1 MAKLGRKSRA
11 DLEKE
16 LKELRGSSN
25 DSSHLAT
32 ASRRN
37 HDRFSEIDKE
47 MNDALS
53 KIDWE
58 RRKECEADII
68 KFTNTYC
75 VGSLLDDKPPPHCQ
89 EILKQMLDACLA
101 NTPYLILTGRGSG
114 KTSFSEI
121 IILYLI
127 ATGRK
132 KYGVLISNSA
142 ASSQNI
148 LNDIFRFITNESAF
162 TNDYP
167 ELCLPF
173 LLCNGSYRRKQ
184 TYNGKLLNISSTSG
198 RIIFGRLEDKD
209 GKPFPTSE
217 SLITTAG
224 IGSGLRGLKRN
235 GLRPDLILIDDAS
248 DEEISSST
256 ERTQKLYNLIQ
267 KSVLG
272 LGGKKSISCIMTAT
286 PISPDD
292 ICSVL
297 KNDKG
302 WSVKTF
308 PSILS
313 FPDEWNKKAHGLW
326 GEYFNKYNEE
336 IAMDKNH
343 SSSLQ
348 FYTKHQQELEKGAD
362 VINPS
367 RFNPD
372 DGTISGIQFFL
383 LKWNQIGENN
393 FLSEYQM
400 TPKSVQIEL
409 KITPKDVLKNI
420 SDFEEDEIPDG
431 CQLTTCSI
439 DLNTSYG
446 ATMLS
451 ASFKTDSTCYIV
463 KHKIFKL
470 GIDQKL
476 PDVQYDQQLFSKL
489 CDIVRTIKSL
499 NIPLDCIVV
508 DGGGRNFN
516 AVVSFAKQCQFKFS
530 IPCCALLGRSS
541 TSFNPLVKSRLRNA
555 VSRTVL
561 CGDESERTRK
571 GQGKKWLLFD
581 SDFYREQAQKSFL
594 LESGSIGST
603 NLYQG
608 DHTDFAIQVTNEKLL
623 WKKQKEYGIE
633 YHWKSFEPHDYLDT
647 LSMARAI
654 AENQNIFSSAS
665 LMTSDNQSRK
675 QLLIQAL
682 SRKRKIK
689 IV

>member
-58 RRKECEADII
+58 RRKECEADIV
-68 KFTNTYC
+68 KFTNTYM
-75 VGSLLDDKPPPHCQ
+75 VGSLLDDEPPEHCQ
-89 EILKQMLDACLA
+89 AILNQMLDACLA

-198 RIIFGRLEDKD
+198 RIIFGRLEGKD
-209 GKPFPTSE
+209 NKPFPTSE
-217 SLITTAG
+217 SLIMTAG

-292 ICSVL
+292 ICSLL

-308 PSILS
+308 PSIIS
-313 FPDEWNKKAHGLW
+313 FPDEWNKKEHGLW
-326 GEYFNKYNEE
+326 GEYFKRYNEE

-343 SSSLQ
+343 ASSLQ
-348 FYTKHQQELEKGAD
+348 FYKEHQQEMEKGAD

-400 TPKSVQIEL
+400 TPKSVSIEL

-420 SDFEEDEIPDG
+420 SNFEEGENVAG
-431 CQLTTCSI
+431 TVLTVGAL

-446 ATMLS
+446 ASLVI
-451 ASFKTDSTCYIV
+451 ASFKPDGTCYIL
-463 KHKIFKL
+463 KHKIFSMKL
-470 GIDQKL
+470 DQKL
-476 PDVQYDQQLFSKL
+476 PDTEYDKLLFSKL
-489 CDIVRTIKSL
+489 CDIIKEIKSWG
-499 NIPLDCIVV
+499 IDI
-508 DGGGRNFN
+508 DAFTIDAGGRNFN
-516 AVVSFAKQCQFKFS
+516 SVTNFS
-530 IPCCALLGRSS
+530 KNCNFRFQLPCIASIGRSS
-541 TSFNPLVKSRLRNA
+541 LQFNPLVKSRLRNA

-561 CGDESERTRK
+561 CGDEMEKLKK
-571 GQGKKWLLFD
+571 GSSKKWMLFD
-581 SDFYREQAQKSFL
+581 SDYYREQFEKSL
-594 LESGSIGST
+594 LIECENTGST

-608 DHTDFAIQVTNEKLL
+608 EHTEFSIQITNEQLL
-623 WKKQKEYGIE
+623 FKKQKEYGI
-633 YHWKSFEPHDYLDT
+633 YYSWKSKDPHDYLDCC
-647 LSMARAI
+647 SMCFAVR
-654 AENQNIFSSAS
+654 
-665 LMTSDNQSRK
+665 DNQGINASSILSNENKPSRK
-675 QLLIQAL
+675 ELLLQAL